1 MSLKLIAMGNVL
13 MKDDGIGIFTA
24 RAIEEELK
32 EKGVEVIYGETD
44 FGDCISKVNN
54 SDRVIILDAAD
65 YGKSPGDITIIPL
78 DDHFP
83 DRDGH
88 TQHSYNLL
96 DILKLY
102 YPELKGDILGIEI
115 KEITFGF
122 GLTSELQK
130 KKKEIIKEVLRYLDL
145 IQEEGKVLNEG

>member
-24 RAIEEELK
+24 RAMEEELK
-32 EKGVEVIYGETD
+32 GKGVEVIYGETD
-44 FGDCISKVNN
+44 FGGCISKVNN
-54 SDRVIILDAAD
+54 SDRVLILDAAN

-78 DDHFP
+78 DDHCP
-83 DRDGH
+83 GRNGH

-122 GLTSELQK
+122 GLTAELQK
-130 KKKEIIKEVLRYLDL
+130 KKKEIIKEVFYYLDL
-145 IQEEGKVLNEG
+145 FQEEEKVFNER